1 MKALEKR
8 LQREVLQNGK
18 VEILKNSSWCVPV
31 QTIDVTYQPVKRL
44 KMDILMK
51 MTLLTFQQAEIS
63 NATELAE
70 LLLVED
76 LFIQDLLSSLTKTG
90 LIEKGEEYYLLTSK
104 GKIQLE
110 NGVFEEEQEIETQ
123 QLLYSACHEAFLPVE
138 IDQMNE
144 YDELPDLFRYA
155 SEEPEETL
163 KFVEDEL
170 IEVLQNS
177 RESEEEGEEQTVITE
192 VLSKEAQQIN
202 DIPCLEFILYNREQ
216 DLLFVRVWNTLV
228 SQWDEKL
235 EKLLIEKE
243 VVKWREEYLK
253 V

>member
-1 MKALEKR
+1 MQALEKR
-8 LQREVLQNGK
+8 LKREVLQNGK
-18 VEILKNSSWCVPV
+18 VEVLKSSSWCVPV
-31 QTIDVTYQPVKRL
+31 QSIDITYQPVKRL

-63 NATELAE
+63 NANELGE

-76 LFIQDLLSSLTKTG
+76 LFIQDLLINLTKTG
-90 LIEKGEEYYLLTSK
+90 LIEKGEKYYHLTSK

-138 IDQMNE
+138 IDQMDE

-155 SEEPEETL
+155 LEEPEETL
-163 KFVEDEL
+163 IFVEEEL

-177 RESEEEGEEQTVITE
+177 RKSEDEGEEQTVITDI
-192 VLSKEAQQIN
+192 LSKEARQIN
-202 DIPCLEFILYNREQ
+202 DVPCLEFILYNREQ
-216 DLLFVRVWNTLV
+216 DLLFVRVWNTLL
-228 SQWDEKL
+228 SQWDDKL
-235 EKLLIEKE
+235 EKLLLEKE
-243 VVKWREEYLK
+243 VVMWREEYLK